1 MSTLNDRDVRRCM
14 AIVRNE
20 LIKKNISV
28 TNNILEK
35 ITKDIMNISYSKGGD
50 YSDTIIQ
57 RYAETYIEKGFYK
70 EYLTL

>member
-28 TNNILEK
+28 TNNILK
-35 ITKDIMNISYSKGGD
+35 NITKDIMNISYSKGGD

-70 EYLTL
+70 EFLTL

>member
-20 LIKKNISV
+20 LIKKNIRV
-28 TNNILEK
+28 TDNILEK

-50 YSDTIIQ
+50 YSDTINQ